1 MEVSKEFFSIY
12 VEAKSKRGY
21 SMLQVSNMKGYL
33 QPSEEACE
41 EGRNTAYVI
50 NKMA

>member
-1 MEVSKEFFSIY
+1 MEVFKEFFSIY

-33 QPSEEACE
+33 QLLGGVCE
-41 EGRNTAYVI
+41 EERNILYVI
-50 NKMA
+50 KKTT